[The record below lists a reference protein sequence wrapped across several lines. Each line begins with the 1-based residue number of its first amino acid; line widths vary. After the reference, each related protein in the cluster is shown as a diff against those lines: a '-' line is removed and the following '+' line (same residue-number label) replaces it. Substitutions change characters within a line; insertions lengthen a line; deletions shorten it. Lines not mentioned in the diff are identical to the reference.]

1 MPPPFVRWGSL
12 SSSILYD
19 TGGLV
24 GFFFCH
30 ILSNL
35 FAESHQKP
43 LSLQRAHV
51 RISQSKNIMRMIYF
65 LKRFSLSNAPRPCN
79 ILLFSP
85 LAWLVSRKDR
95 LCTHRSQTASDRGYS
110 TTVAK
115 YVKCLEMDYYYY
127 YIERSARVICK
138 LIGSGL
144 HGII

>member
-1 MPPPFVRWGSL
+1 MMPPPFVRWGSL

-95 LCTHRSQTASDRGYS
+95 LCTHWSQTASDRGYS

-115 YVKCLEMDYYYY
+115 YVKCLEMDY
-127 YIERSARVICK
+127 IERSARVICK